1 MTEEDVRKQH
11 ETLVALRHYAYNEGY
26 DAANIGYTGCNPY
39 GTESPQA
46 IISRG
51 QWAKGYVAAVKD
63 RLDTGTSA
71 LGPKP

>member
-1 MTEEDVRKQH
+1 MTDLDLTPHIR
-11 ETLVALRHYAYNEGY
+11 LRHYAYIEGY
-26 DAANIGYTGCNPY
+26 DAANIGYTGRNPY
-39 GTESPQA
+39 VGD
-46 IISRG
+46 SRAAVVANT